1 MTEPLVIIAP
11 AKINLTLKVLG
22 KRPDGYH
29 ELETVMQQ
37 ISLVDK
43 IYLRRGD
50 EGIRVTSNSSLV
62 PDNEENLAWQAA
74 QLLSVKFSLPAG
86 LDIFIEKN
94 IPIGAGLAG
103 GSADAA
109 AVLQGMSALYGLSL
123 APEEML
129 ALGLALGSDVP
140 FCLWGG
146 TALARGRG
154 EILTPLDSGPALEMV
169 LVKPDFQLST
179 AEVYRDFSLE
189 RVQDPPDNVAFLDA
203 WRRCD
208 IIAVTAQ
215 MKNVLETVSV
225 TRCPEIA
232 AIKQQLEA
240 AGALHTLMSGSGP
253 TVIGVFISRAE
264 ARSAWGIMRDRYQES
279 YLVSSYNRGD

>member
-1 MTEPLVIIAP
+1 M
-11 AKINLTLKVLG
+11 
-22 KRPDGYH
+22 
-29 ELETVMQQ
+29 
-37 ISLVDK
+37 
-43 IYLRRGD
+43 
-50 EGIRVTSNSSLV
+50 
-62 PDNEENLAWQAA
+62 
-74 QLLSVKFSLPAG
+74 
-86 LDIFIEKN
+86 
-94 IPIGAGLAG
+94 AG
-103 GSADAA
+103 GSTDAA

-154 EILTPLDSGPALEMV
+154 EILTPLAAGPVLEIV
-169 LVKPDFQLST
+169 LVKPEFQLST
-179 AEVYRDFSLE
+179 AEIYRDFSLE

-208 IIAVTAQ
+208 IIAVAAQ

-225 TRCPEIA
+225 TCCPEIA

-240 AGALHTLMSGSGP
+240 AGALHPLMSGSGP